1 MRIKVVPLAISSL
14 LKIKLC
20 VIFSRNGIGLEESE
34 LHTLKHLKEEI
45 ERERERDRER
55 ESDRERDREL

>member
-34 LHTLKHLKEEI
+34 LHTLKHLKEER
-45 ERERERDRER
+45 ERERERER